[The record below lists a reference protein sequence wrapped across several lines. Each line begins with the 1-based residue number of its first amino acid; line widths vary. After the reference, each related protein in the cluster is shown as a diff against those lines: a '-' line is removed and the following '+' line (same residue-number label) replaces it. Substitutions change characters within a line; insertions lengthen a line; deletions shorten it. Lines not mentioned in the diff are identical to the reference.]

1 MQLPHIGID
10 GLWICLRP
18 AFSPF
23 NPRGS
28 YLLSNSFR
36 TPTRFCDKPFQCPQQ
51 KRRTFHPPRP
61 KDQGVGDTKEGPRLR
76 PLTTVDRLYHEL
88 DRHASKTDFLR
99 VYDTVGELVKQHG
112 EAPNR
117 SLFLA
122 LVLANTDAQHGSVT
136 EVLRLLQEMAE
147 NEIQPDSA
155 IFHAVLKV
163 DGNIMGLNVETY
175 CPR

>member
-23 NPRGS
+23 NPRNS
-28 YLLSNSFR
+28 YLLLNSFR
-36 TPTRFCDKPFQCPQQ
+36 TPTRFCDKPLQCPPQ
-51 KRRTFHPPRP
+51 KRRTFHQTRP
-61 KDQGVGDTKEGPRLR
+61 KGRGVGDTIERPRLR
-76 PLTTVDRLYHEL
+76 QLTTVDRLYHEL
-88 DRHASKTDFLR
+88 NRHTGKIDFLR
-99 VYDTVGELVKQHG
+99 VYETVGELVKQHG

-136 EVLRLLQEMAE
+136 EVIRLLQEMAE
-147 NEIQPDSA
+147 NEIQPDSP

-163 DGNIMGLNVETY
+163 DGKTLVPNVETY